1 MPDGSGTEDRTISS
15 ISFSQNGINDAGTL
29 VFGLNFT
36 DGSEGIFTANFSVLL
51 GDVNLDGSVDF
62 RDIAP
67 FVGVLASRGFQAE
80 ADINEDGEVNFFDIS
95 PFIFFL
101 AS

>member
-15 ISFSQNGINDAGTL
+15 ISFSQNGINDAG
-29 VFGLNFT
+29 FGLNFT

-51 GDVNLDGSVDF
+51 GDVNLDGRVDF